1 MTTTFTDGQLPNQ
14 KKKKKNNF
22 MDGNLPKQRGIMP
35 EGFLNKDGSLPS
47 DSPKAKK
54 KKKALP
60 PPPNFNFK

>member
-1 MTTTFTDGQLPNQ
+1 MVSCQTRRKRKRTTSWMETFLNR
-14 KKKKKNNF
+14 
-22 MDGNLPKQRGIMP
+22 GNIMP

>member
-1 MTTTFTDGQLPNQ
+1 METFLNR
-14 KKKKKNNF
+14 
-22 MDGNLPKQRGIMP
+22 GNIMP

-47 DSPKAKK
+47 GDSPKAKK

>member
-1 MTTTFTDGQLPNQ
+1 METFLNR
-14 KKKKKNNF
+14 
-22 MDGNLPKQRGIMP
+22 GNIMP

-47 DSPKAKK
+47 GDSPNKAKK